1 MTKETGMLTSTVAT
15 LHDNSAHGEDSYL
28 VRDLGNNRVLD
39 AVMDG
44 VTERRGAEASQE
56 VAEALEAASPA
67 SPDEVAAVL
76 EATNARLYRMGWGRF
91 VFTTA
96 AVTLCLDD
104 TLYVMSAGD
113 SPVFLIRSDGGVQC
127 LVSRTSGFMR
137 SGVARALGMRQDL
150 GRLYR
155 AEVSLQ
161 PGDRLV
167 LATDGISDCLTQNEL
182 TEIVLGAAS
191 PDEAA
196 AGVESLIV
204 SRQAAGHLPHELG
217 GRFRPDDRTGI
228 FRFFR
233 SAT

>member
-15 LHDNSAHGEDSYL
+15 LHDNTAHGEDNYL

-44 VTERRGAEASQE
+44 VTERRGAEASRE
-56 VAEALEAASPA
+56 VVEALEAASPA
-67 SPDEVAAVL
+67 SPDDVAAVL
-76 EATNARLYRMGWGRF
+76 EATNARLYRIGWGRF

-96 AVTLCLDD
+96 SVTLCLDD
-104 TLYVMSAGD
+104 TLYVVSAGD
-113 SPVFLIRSDGGVQC
+113 SPVFLIRSDGVQR
-127 LVSRTSGFMR
+127 LVSRTSGFVR
-137 SGVARALGMRQDL
+137 TGVARALGIRQEL
-150 GRLYR
+150 GSLYR

-167 LATDGISDCLTQNEL
+167 LATDGVSDCLTQKEL

-191 PDEAA
+191 PDDAA
-196 AGVESLIV
+196 AEVERLIA
-204 SRQAAGHLPHELG
+204 SRQTAGHLPHELG
-217 GRFRPDDRTGI
+217 GRFRPDDRTAI